1 MLAGERVDLVFTWKS
16 RDLKMRMTLSMAAL
30 SCRSSS
36 SASRLESRS
45 LGIGYL
51 KDSIDT
57 CSSLRGAQVPY
68 GPPPCTQASSMYS
81 PPPSY
86 VSDKSLKKYIFVGRI
101 LGMKGDNR
109 GLSKIQWKSKTD
121 VHKEK
126 VSNTVSP
133 LIESFLLL
141 QNKTG
146 KMGRKLLN
154 IDKIISQNM

>member
-1 MLAGERVDLVFTWKS
+1 
-16 RDLKMRMTLSMAAL
+16 
-30 SCRSSS
+30 
-36 SASRLESRS
+36 
-45 LGIGYL
+45 
-51 KDSIDT
+51 
-57 CSSLRGAQVPY
+57 
-68 GPPPCTQASSMYS
+68 
-81 PPPSY
+81 
-86 VSDKSLKKYIFVGRI
+86 
-101 LGMKGDNR
+101 MKGDNR